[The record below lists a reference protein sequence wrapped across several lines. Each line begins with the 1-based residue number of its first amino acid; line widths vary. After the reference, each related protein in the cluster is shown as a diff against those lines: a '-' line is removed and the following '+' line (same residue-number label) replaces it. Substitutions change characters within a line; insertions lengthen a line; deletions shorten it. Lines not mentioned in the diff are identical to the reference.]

1 MEKTLSQLRI
11 GCTKKDQWL
20 LVYFMTNLECNVCIA
35 DALFHSALA
44 VVCLVDGQTMT
55 TIFWRTFLE
64 DLTNAFVP
72 LIGTPH
78 HQSCCTRKWN
88 RQVADLR
95 IDCASMGTNG
105 QLFTHVVEN
114 QERYLIQIECMH
126 SDRGCMETVISVE
139 EGILWLHTSGWRTK
153 QLCKPGMLLPFI
165 KTCVEQTATL
175 YRREL
180 AVFPFIFVKN
190 K

>member
-1 MEKTLSQLRI
+1 MERTLSQLSLR
-11 GCTKKDQWL
+11 CTENDQWL
-20 LVYFMTNLECNVCIA
+20 LIYCMINLDC
-35 DALFHSALA
+35 DACVLDSLFHTSLA
-44 VVCLVDGQTMT
+44 FMCLIDVR
-55 TIFWRTFLE
+55 TIEAFCQTFLKE
-64 DLTNAFVP
+64 LTSAFVP

-78 HQSCCTRKWN
+78 HRGCCTRKWN

-95 IDCASMGTNG
+95 LDTVSVGTNG
-105 QLFTHVVEN
+105 KLFTHVVEN

-139 EGILWLHTSGWRTK
+139 EGILWLRTSGWRTK